1 MQSQFC
7 QQIPVWQT
15 VVTIWGGVCP
25 EIPNPASFSAVP
37 GKAYMSITL
46 NILLS
51 LLVFSSVSSSKP
63 VHKFK
68 NNSANNLP
76 GWKKKTLQGLVWQSR
91 KYWHWC
97 PVQRKFQGRKKNR
110 SQWIL
115 ERSLWRFKR
124 SVQSKTTLT
133 PLFHFNKFYTYLS
146 ATNQHCFLCSKH
158 LLSLLF
164 HSYFHKVNPCKQDIT
179 LTIRIFIV
187 KSGAYSKLGTF
198 PSLRGKLS
206 GGQSKYSS
214 LHLGSF
220 S

>member
-7 QQIPVWQT
+7 QQIPVWQS

-25 EIPNPASFSAVP
+25 EIPNSASFSCVP
-37 GKAYMSITL
+37 GKAHMSITL

-76 GWKKKTLQGLVWQSR
+76 GREKKHCRGYFGKAENIDIDAQCRGSF
-91 KYWHWC
+91 KEE
-97 PVQRKFQGRKKNR
+97 KNR

-146 ATNQHCFLCSKH
+146 VTNQHCFLCSKH

-187 KSGAYSKLGTF
+187 KSGAYPKLGTF
-198 PSLRGKLS
+198 PSLRGKIS